1 MTLREFCETAL
12 SNDVIGIVEDD
23 IIREEPK
30 ECCAAFRY
38 LMNEDSRLDREI
50 DRFTFGKTKIHP
62 HTILIVKLK

>member
-50 DRFTFGKTKIHP
+50 DRFTFQ
-62 HTILIVKLK
+62 VNKLYARRERLTGNG